1 MRPCA
6 TLRFA
11 HQLERQSLVLTR
23 HELKEQL
30 QHDHFTDAVSDVVT
44 YAFSHPKRL
53 IRWIVLAVLVLV
65 LAGGALWF
73 ASYKKSIRQNAL
85 AATLQVIETPVGTSS
100 QAPNSYPTQDAK
112 QQAEI
117 KVFSDMVAKY
127 GGTREGLIAQYYLG
141 TVKAEKK
148 DPKGAE
154 SDLRRVADS
163 KSEFAPLAKIA
174 LAQLYAG
181 ENRITEAKALLQS
194 IANKPSDLVS
204 KAQADILLAQ
214 LEMTTNPQEAKKI
227 LQSLRGANQPPSV
240 SRAVDQ
246 LSGQLTK

>member
-1 MRPCA
+1 M
-6 TLRFA
+6 
-11 HQLERQSLVLTR
+11 TR

-44 YAFSHPKRL
+44 YALSNRKRL
-53 IRWIVLAVLVLV
+53 IRWTVIAVLVII

-73 ASYKKSIRQNAL
+73 AAYKRSIRQQAL
-85 AATLQVIETPVGTSS
+85 AEALHIIETPVGASS
-100 QAPNSYPTQDAK
+100 QVPNSYPTQDAK

-117 KVFSDMVAKY
+117 KALSDMVAKY

-141 TVKAEKK
+141 TVKVERK
-148 DPKGAE
+148 DSKGAE
-154 SDLRRVADS
+154 SDLHRVADS
-163 KSEFAPLAKIA
+163 KSDFAPLAKIA

-181 ENRITEAKALLQS
+181 ENRIPEAKALLQG

-214 LEMTTNPQEAKKI
+214 LDLTTNPQEAKKI
-227 LQSLRGANQPPSV
+227 LQSLRTPTQRPSV

-246 LSGQLTK
+246 LSGQLTR

>member
-1 MRPCA
+1 
-6 TLRFA
+6 
-11 HQLERQSLVLTR
+11 LTR

-44 YAFSHPKRL
+44 YALSNRERL
-53 IRWIVLAVLVLV
+53 IRWVVVATVVLL
-65 LAGGALWF
+65 LAGGAVWF
-73 ASYKKSIRQNAL
+73 ASYRRSIRQQAL
-85 AATLQVIETPVGTSS
+85 DSALRVVESPVGTSNRL
-100 QAPNSYPTQDAK
+100 PNSYPTQNAK

-117 KVFSDMVAKY
+117 KIFSDVVAKY

-141 TVKAEKK
+141 TTKVQKR
-148 DPKGAE
+148 DSKGAE

-163 KSEFAPLAKIA
+163 RSDFAALAKIA

-181 ENRITEAKALLQS
+181 ENRISDARKLLQNIS
-194 IANKPSDLVS
+194 NKPSDLVS

-214 LEMTTNPQEAKKI
+214 LDVSTNPQEAKKI
-227 LQSLRGANQPPSV
+227 LQSLRGPTQPPAV

-246 LSGQLTK
+246 VSSELPK

>member
-1 MRPCA
+1 M
-6 TLRFA
+6 
-11 HQLERQSLVLTR
+11 TR

-30 QHDHFTDAVSDVVT
+30 QHDHFTDAVSEAVT
-44 YAFSHPKRL
+44 YALSNRKIL
-53 IRWIVLAVLVLV
+53 IRWIIVAVLVLG

-73 ASYKKSIRQNAL
+73 AAYNRSIRQQAL
-85 AATLQVIETPVGTSS
+85 AAALQVVDTPVGASS
-100 QAPNSYPTQDAK
+100 QAPNSYPTQEAK

-117 KVFSDMVAKY
+117 KVLSDMVAKY

-141 TVKAEKK
+141 TVKVERK

-154 SDLRRVADS
+154 SDLRRVADA

-181 ENRITEAKALLQS
+181 ENRVPEARALLQS

-214 LEMTTNPQEAKKI
+214 LDLTTNPQQAKKI
-227 LQSLRGANQPPSV
+227 LQSLKTPTQRPAV

-246 LSGQLTK
+246 LSAQLTK

>member
-1 MRPCA
+1 
-6 TLRFA
+6 
-11 HQLERQSLVLTR
+11 LTR

-30 QHDHFTDAVSDVVT
+30 QHDHFTDAVSEAVA
-44 YAFSHPKRL
+44 YALSNRKIL
-53 IRWIVLAVLVLV
+53 IRWIVVAVLVLG

-73 ASYKKSIRQNAL
+73 AAYNRSIRQQAL
-85 AATLQVIETPVGTSS
+85 AAALQVIDTPVGASS
-100 QAPNSYPTQDAK
+100 QAANSYPTQEAK

-117 KVFSDMVAKY
+117 KVLSDMVAKY

-141 TVKAEKK
+141 TVKVERKN
-148 DPKGAE
+148 PKGAE
-154 SDLRRVADS
+154 SDLRRVADA

-181 ENRITEAKALLQS
+181 ENRVAEARALLQS

-214 LEMTTNPQEAKKI
+214 LYLTTNPQEAKKI
-227 LQSLRGANQPPSV
+227 LQSLKTPTQRPAV

-246 LSGQLTK
+246 LSAQLTK

>member
-1 MRPCA
+1 
-6 TLRFA
+6 
-11 HQLERQSLVLTR
+11 LTR

-30 QHDHFTDAVSDVVT
+30 QHDHFTDAVSEAVA
-44 YAFSHPKRL
+44 YALSNRKIL
-53 IRWIVLAVLVLV
+53 IRWIVVAVLVLG

-73 ASYKKSIRQNAL
+73 AAYNRSIRQQAL
-85 AATLQVIETPVGTSS
+85 AAALQVIDTPVGASS
-100 QAPNSYPTQDAK
+100 QAPNSYPTQEAK

-117 KVFSDMVAKY
+117 KVLSDMVAKY

-141 TVKAEKK
+141 TVKVERK

-154 SDLRRVADS
+154 SDLRRVADA

-181 ENRITEAKALLQS
+181 ENRVAEARALLQS

-214 LEMTTNPQEAKKI
+214 LYLTTNPQEAKKI
-227 LQSLRGANQPPSV
+227 LQSLKTPTQRPAV

-246 LSGQLTK
+246 LSAQLSK

>member
-1 MRPCA
+1 
-6 TLRFA
+6 
-11 HQLERQSLVLTR
+11 LTR

-30 QHDHFTDAVSDVVT
+30 QHDQFKDAVSDVLT
-44 YAFSHPKRL
+44 YALSNPKRL
-53 IRWIVLAVLVLV
+53 IRWIIVAVVILVLI
-65 LAGGALWF
+65 GGAWWF
-73 ASYKKSIRQNAL
+73 AAYKKSIRQEAL
-85 AATLQVIETPVGTSS
+85 AAALGVIEAPVGTTS

-117 KVFSDMVAKY
+117 KILSDMVAKY

-141 TVKAEKK
+141 TVKVERK
-148 DPKGAE
+148 DAKGAE

-181 ENRITEAKALLQS
+181 ENRMADAKALLRS
-194 IANKPSDLVS
+194 IANNPTDLVS
-204 KAQADILLAQ
+204 KAQAEIMLAH
-214 LEMTTNPQEAKKI
+214 LDLTTNPQEAKKI
-227 LQSLRGANQPPSV
+227 LQSLRGPNQPPSV

-246 LSGQLTK
+246 LSGQLTR

>member
-1 MRPCA
+1 M
-6 TLRFA
+6 
-11 HQLERQSLVLTR
+11 TR

-30 QHDHFTDAVSDVVT
+30 QHDHFKDAVSEAVT
-44 YAFSHPKRL
+44 YAFANPKIL
-53 IRWIVLAVLVLV
+53 VRWIVLAVIILVLV
-65 LAGGALWF
+65 GGTLWF
-73 ASYKKSIRQNAL
+73 TAYKKSIRQEAL
-85 AATLQVIETPVGTSS
+85 AAALHVIETPVGTAS

-117 KVFSDMVAKY
+117 KVLSDMVAKY

-141 TVKAEKK
+141 TVKVERK

-163 KSEFAPLAKIA
+163 KSEFAPLAKVA

-181 ENRITEAKALLQS
+181 ENRIAEAKTLLRS
-194 IANKPSDLVS
+194 IADKPSDLVS

-214 LEMTTNPQEAKKI
+214 LDLTTNPQEAKRI
-227 LQSLRGANQPPSV
+227 LQSLKGPNQPPSV
-240 SRAVDQ
+240 TRAVDQ
-246 LSGQLTK
+246 VSGQLTR

>member
-1 MRPCA
+1 M
-6 TLRFA
+6 
-11 HQLERQSLVLTR
+11 TR

-30 QHDHFTDAVSDVVT
+30 QHDHFTDAVSDVVS
-44 YAFSHPKRL
+44 YALSNPQRL
-53 IRWIVLAVLVLV
+53 IRWIVIAVILLI
-65 LAGGALWF
+65 LAGGGLWYAAHQRSLRQQAL
-73 ASYKKSIRQNAL
+73 QTAL
-85 AATLQVIETPVGTSS
+85 RVIESPVGPAA
-100 QAPNSYPTQDAK
+100 QRPNSYPTQQAK
-112 QQAEI
+112 QNAEI
-117 KVFSDMVAKY
+117 KVLSGMVAKY

-141 TVKAEKK
+141 TLKVERK

-163 KSEFAPLAKIA
+163 SSDFAALAKIA

-181 ENRITEAKALLQS
+181 ENRIPEAQALLRS

-214 LEMTTNPQEAKKI
+214 LDVTTNPQQAKKI
-227 LQSLRGANQPPSV
+227 LQSLRAPDQSPAV

-246 LSGQLTK
+246 VSGELTR

>member
-1 MRPCA
+1 
-6 TLRFA
+6 
-11 HQLERQSLVLTR
+11 LTR

-44 YAFSHPKRL
+44 YALSNRERL
-53 IRWIVLAVLVLV
+53 IRLIVVAVLILI

-73 ASYKKSIRQNAL
+73 AAYKRSIRQQAL
-85 AATLQVIETPVGTSS
+85 DSALRVIESPVGASS
-100 QAPNSYPTQDAK
+100 RLPNSYPTQDAK
-112 QQAEI
+112 QRAEI
-117 KVFSDMVAKY
+117 KALSDVVAKY

-141 TVKAEKK
+141 TVKVERK

-163 KSEFAPLAKIA
+163 RSDFAALAKIA

-181 ENRITEAKALLQS
+181 ENRIADARALLRS
-194 IANKPSDLVS
+194 IADKPSDLVS

-214 LEMTTNPQEAKKI
+214 LDLTTNPQEAKKI
-227 LQSLRGANQPPSV
+227 LQSLRAPNQPPAV

-246 LSGQLTK
+246 LSGQVTK

>member
-1 MRPCA
+1 
-6 TLRFA
+6 
-11 HQLERQSLVLTR
+11 LTR

-44 YAFSHPKRL
+44 YALSNRKRL
-53 IRWIVLAVLVLV
+53 TRLVVLAVLVLI

-73 ASYKKSIRQNAL
+73 SAYKTSIRQQAL
-85 AATLQVIETPVGTSS
+85 AETLHVIEIPVGTSS
-100 QAPNSYPTQDAK
+100 QVPNSYPTQDAK

-117 KVFSDMVAKY
+117 KALSGMVAKY

-141 TVKAEKK
+141 TVKVERK

-181 ENRITEAKALLQS
+181 ENRIPEAKALFQS
-194 IANKPSDLVS
+194 ISKKPSDLVS

-214 LEMTTNPQEAKKI
+214 LELTTNPQEARKI
-227 LQSLRGANQPPSV
+227 LQSLRTPTQRPSV

-246 LSGQLTK
+246 VSAQLTK